1 MGDYRMVR
9 GKPVVF
15 DTSSSF
21 AMAGGVGIA
30 IHNTRGQPKVGVFSF
45 LPVDFSTQFSQDIDG
60 TFVVVHFTVGGALIV
75 GVGFTTGVHR
85 KSVVESDIKIRRHFG
100 GDVETVEEIFLL
112 EGHRGSVVGLC
123 PYSTWFRFVCC
134 FFGEGKKTLLKPPNF
149 TKTLQVLTFSWY
161 RCVLS
166 LPRSST
172 TNLLPLL
179 FVGPLPPPSLRS
191 GIE

>member
-1 MGDYRMVR
+1 MVR

-15 DTSSSF
+15 DTSSFF

-30 IHNTRGQPKVGVFSF
+30 IHNTRGQPKVRVFSF

-123 PYSTWFRFVCC
+123 
-134 FFGEGKKTLLKPPNF
+134 
-149 TKTLQVLTFSWY
+149 
-161 RCVLS
+161 
-166 LPRSST
+166 
-172 TNLLPLL
+172 L
-179 FVGPLPPPSLRS
+179 FNVV
-191 GIE
+191 

>member
-1 MGDYRMVR
+1 MVR

-123 PYSTWFRFVCC
+123 PYSTWFRFVCL
-134 FFGEGKKTLLKPPNF
+134 FFGRGEKDLG
-149 TKTLQVLTFSWY
+149 Y
-161 RCVLS
+161 
-166 LPRSST
+166 
-172 TNLLPLL
+172 
-179 FVGPLPPPSLRS
+179 
-191 GIE
+191 

>member
-30 IHNTRGQPKVGVFSF
+30 IHNTRGQPKVGMFSF

-75 GVGFTTGVHR
+75 GVGFTGDVERRRMMGVHR

-112 EGHRGSVVGLC
+112 EGHRGSVVGMC
-123 PYSTWFRFVCC
+123 PYST
-134 FFGEGKKTLLKPPNF
+134 
-149 TKTLQVLTFSWY
+149 Y
-161 RCVLS
+161 
-166 LPRSST
+166 
-172 TNLLPLL
+172 
-179 FVGPLPPPSLRS
+179 
-191 GIE
+191 

>member
-1 MGDYRMVR
+1 MGDDRMVR

-123 PYSTWFRFVCC
+123 PYSTWFRFVIVCL
-134 FFGEGKKTLLKPPNF
+134 FFGEGKKT
-149 TKTLQVLTFSWY
+149 
-161 RCVLS
+161 
-166 LPRSST
+166 
-172 TNLLPLL
+172 
-179 FVGPLPPPSLRS
+179 
-191 GIE
+191 